1 METRI
6 EKMNLETLGAVERE
20 REREREYLTNNY
32 VNYLLKQAS
41 FSDAQNQEN
50 RINKLYRDSEWKHN
64 MFMFYFAISF
74 CVVGLENNYR
84 FGLCQYV

>member
-20 REREREYLTNNY
+20 REREYLANNY
-32 VNYLLKQAS
+32 VDCLLKQTC

-50 RINKLYRDSEWKHN
+50 GINLVEIVRKARFLSLAFLCYLFSHGWKIIRI
-64 MFMFYFAISF
+64 
-74 CVVGLENNYR
+74 
-84 FGLCQYV
+84 